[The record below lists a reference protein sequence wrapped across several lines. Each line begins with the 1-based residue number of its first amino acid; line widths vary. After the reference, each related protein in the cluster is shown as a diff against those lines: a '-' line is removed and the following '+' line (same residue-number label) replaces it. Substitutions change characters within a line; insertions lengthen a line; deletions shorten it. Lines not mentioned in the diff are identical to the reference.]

1 MGFVVMG
8 GGVGFGFCSL
18 ERLVNV
24 MLNSLN
30 DLEVKLSELSWV
42 VVFVSSDV
50 SLASKVFD
58 NKY

>member
-1 MGFVVMG
+1 MGVN
-8 GGVGFGFCSL
+8 VGFGFCSL

-24 MLNSLN
+24 RLNSLN
-30 DLEVKLSELSWV
+30 DLDVKLRELSWV

-58 NKY
+58 SKY